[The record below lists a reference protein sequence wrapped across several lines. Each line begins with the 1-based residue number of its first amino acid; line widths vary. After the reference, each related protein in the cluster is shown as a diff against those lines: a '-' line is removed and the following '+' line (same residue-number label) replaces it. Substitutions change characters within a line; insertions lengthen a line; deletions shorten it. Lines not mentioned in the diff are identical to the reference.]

1 MSEPERRQEM
11 TQQEQK
17 SDIVPELYEKIQRSY
32 KRLVALDPWIRA
44 FNKRKEKG
52 AIVQDEVL
60 EYANR
65 LGLCAE
71 KALGA
76 FLVDK
81 NLPDGRIYY
90 NIAKR
95 TIEPLMRLIYEDVT
109 SSEEIALKTMYKKQ
123 RIGIKPVR
131 VPFNEE
137 YMDGIIWE
145 LVRASQYGKGQ
156 SGRTEQNDNSGK

>member
-1 MSEPERRQEM
+1 MV
-11 TQQEQK
+11 QQEQK
-17 SDIVPELYEKIQRSY
+17 SDIVPELYDKIQRSY

-44 FNKRKEKG
+44 FRKHKEKG
-52 AIVQDEVL
+52 NISQKDVL

-65 LGLCAE
+65 LGGCAE

-76 FLVDK
+76 FLIDK

-95 TIEPLMRLIYEDVT
+95 TIDPMMRLIYEDVNAA
-109 SSEEIALKTMYKKQ
+109 EEISLKSMYKKQ

-131 VPFNEE
+131 APFNEE
-137 YMDGIIWE
+137 FMDGIIWE
-145 LVRASQYGKGQ
+145 LVRASQYGKG
-156 SGRTEQNDNSGK
+156 R